1 MRIDLDKLEA
11 IARAADKDNPGVCY
25 SADHVDGY
33 PSAQSAMDLFNAMD
47 PATSISLIR
56 RIRLLEQIAKRAL
69 GEWREWHGETR
80 TSNTEGWKATEAEI
94 AALVEQVDG
103 GTVRY
108 GRHPV
113 GYEDRWD
120 IDRPADDSR

>member
-25 SADHVDGY
+25 RADHVDGY
-33 PSAQSAMDLFNAMD
+33 PYADSAMDMFNAMD
-47 PATSISLIR
+47 PATTMSLIR
-56 RIRLLEQIAKRAL
+56 RIRELKQIATRAL
-69 GEWREWHGETR
+69 GEWRAWHAEVS

-108 GRHPV
+108 GRFPV
-113 GYEDRWD
+113 GHEDRWD